1 MNKNDKILLF
11 LGRVQARIEDLVQWA
26 SQSENQAFEVIAELE
41 SYFNRSLQELLS
53 NDEDVLARGAKGF
66 SWNTLPR
73 P

>member
-11 LGRVQARIEDLVQWA
+11 LGRLQARIEDLVQWA
-26 SQSENQAFEVIAELE
+26 SQSDNQTLDLITELE

-53 NDEDVLARGAKGF
+53 TDEAILARGSKRF

-73 P
+73 S